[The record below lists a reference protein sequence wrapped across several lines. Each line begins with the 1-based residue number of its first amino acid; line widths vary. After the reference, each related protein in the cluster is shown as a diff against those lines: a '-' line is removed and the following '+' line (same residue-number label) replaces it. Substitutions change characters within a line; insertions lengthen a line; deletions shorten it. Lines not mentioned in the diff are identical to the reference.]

1 MEWNREL
8 ALLSNAQM
16 YQADSL
22 SMELGISGARLM
34 DEAGRG
40 IADEVMARFATE
52 DGAPGKTII
61 LCGGGNNGG
70 DGYVIAKYLREA
82 GWPVDVAQFGKTSD
96 LSGDAAL
103 AAGQWMKDGKT
114 TVAPLGADVITDA
127 AIIIDSLLGAGLTRP
142 VEGVIAETIEAV
154 NASDA
159 AVVAVDIPS
168 GVSGDSGQ
176 ILGTA
181 IEADLTV
188 TFFRGKRGHALAPGR
203 FLCGEIVVIDIG
215 IPPGTLD
222 ELDITTYAN
231 HPWLWRG
238 DMPALEPT
246 HHKYDRG
253 LAYVVGGGVGKSGA
267 ARLAARA
274 ALRSGAGLVGTLC
287 VMEALEEYASQQTA
301 VMNAGFDDLA
311 GFEEL
316 IAREQLRAIAIGPGN
331 GVDEAT
337 RERVLAV
344 LARGLP
350 TVLDADAISVFAER
364 SGELFEAIFEATA
377 GPTVLTPHIGE
388 FKRLFPD
395 IDLSDKVAAAT
406 AAAKHSGAVIIL
418 KGPDTVIASGLGGAG
433 GAGKAIIN
441 AHAPATLATAGAG
454 DVLAGI
460 VTGLLAQ
467 GMEAFASAAMAT
479 WLLGEA
485 AYGAGERGII
495 AEDLVEAIP
504 AALTAALEEDEEDG
518 DEWEG

>member
-22 SMELGISGARLM
+22 TMERGISGARLM
-34 DEAGRG
+34 DAAGRAV
-40 IADEVMARFATE
+40 ADELMARHE
-52 DGAPGKTII
+52 PAPAIV

-70 DGYVIAKYLREA
+70 DGYVIARYLREA
-82 GWPVDVAQFGKTSD
+82 GWPVEVAQLGKTSD

-103 AAGQWMKDGKT
+103 AAGAWVKDGKT
-114 TVAPLGADVITDA
+114 KVAALAPEVVAGAE
-127 AIIIDSLLGAGLTRP
+127 IIIDCLLGAGLSRA
-142 VEGVIAETIEAV
+142 VEGVIAETIQAANHARETE
-154 NASDA
+154 DA
-159 AVVAVDIPS
+159 FVVAVDIPS
-168 GVSGDSGQ
+168 GISGDSGQ
-176 ILGTA
+176 ILGAA

-188 TFFRGKRGHALAPGR
+188 TFFRGKRGHALSPGR
-203 FLCGEIVVIDIG
+203 FHCGEIVVADIG

-222 ELDITTYAN
+222 EVEIITYAN

-238 DMPALEPT
+238 VAPAPRPT
-246 HHKYDRG
+246 DHKYDRG
-253 LAYVVGGGVGKSGA
+253 LAYVVGGGIGKSGA

-274 ALRSGAGLVGTLC
+274 ALRSGAGLVTTLC
-287 VMEALEEYASQQTA
+287 PMAALEEYAGQQTA
-301 VMNAGFDDLA
+301 VMNAGFEDIA
-311 GFEEL
+311 GFKEL
-316 IAREQLRAIAIGPGN
+316 IAREQLRAVAIGPGN

-350 TVLDADAISVFAER
+350 TVLDADAISAFEGRA
-364 SGELFEAIFEATA
+364 GELFDAIKA
-377 GPTVLTPHIGE
+377 PTVMTPHMGE
-388 FKRLFPD
+388 FRRLFPE
-395 IDLSDKVAAAT
+395 IDLDDKVAAAIE
-406 AAAKHSGAVIIL
+406 AAKHSGAVMVL
-418 KGPDTVIASGLGGAG
+418 KGPDTVIADGSGR
-433 GAGKAIIN
+433 AIIN

-467 GMEAFASAAMAT
+467 GMEAFAAGAMAS

-485 AYGAGERGII
+485 AYAAGTRGII

-504 AALTAALEEDEEDG
+504 AALTATLEEDEE
-518 DEWEG
+518 E

>member
-1 MEWNREL
+1 MDWNREL

-22 SMELGISGARLM
+22 TLERGISGARLM
-34 DEAGRG
+34 DGAGRG
-40 IADEVMARFATE
+40 VADEIMARYS
-52 DGAPGKTII
+52 PGKTLI

-82 GWPVDVAQFGKTSD
+82 GWPVDVAQYGKTSD
-96 LSGDAAL
+96 LPGDAAL
-103 AAGQWMKDGKT
+103 ACGQWVKDGKT
-114 TVAPLGADVITDA
+114 TIADLGPDLISGAE
-127 AIIIDSLLGAGLTRP
+127 IIVDSLLGAGLARP
-142 VEGVIAETIEAV
+142 VEGVIAETIEAA

-159 AVVAVDIPS
+159 VVVAVDIPS
-168 GVSGDSGQ
+168 GISGDSGQ

-181 IEADLTV
+181 IEANLTV

-203 FLCGEIVVIDIG
+203 FHCGEIVVIDIG
-215 IPPGTLD
+215 IPPGTLG
-222 ELDITTYAN
+222 EIDIATYAN

-238 DMPALEPT
+238 LMPVLKPT

-253 LAYVVGGGVGKSGA
+253 LAYVVGGGPGKSGA

-274 ALRSGAGLVGTLC
+274 ALRTGAGLVGTLC
-287 VMEALEEYASQQTA
+287 PNDALEEYASQQTA

-311 GFEEL
+311 DFEEM
-316 IAREQLRAIAIGPGN
+316 IAHEKLRAIAIGPGN
-331 GVDEAT
+331 GVDDDT
-337 RERVLAV
+337 RARVLAV

-350 TVLDADAISVFAER
+350 SVLDADALSVFEGRA
-364 SGELFEAIFEATA
+364 GELFEAISDATT

-388 FKRLFPD
+388 FRRLFPD
-395 IDLSDKVAAAT
+395 IALDDKVAAAT
-406 AAAKHSGAVIIL
+406 EAAKASGAVVVL
-418 KGPDTVIASGLGGAG
+418 KGPDTVIASGSGDS
-433 GAGKAIIN
+433 GKAIIN

-460 VTGLLAQ
+460 VAGLLAQ
-467 GMEAFASAAMAT
+467 GMDAFAAGAMAT

-504 AALTAALEEDEEDG
+504 AALTAALEEDP
-518 DEWEG
+518 DEGESGLI